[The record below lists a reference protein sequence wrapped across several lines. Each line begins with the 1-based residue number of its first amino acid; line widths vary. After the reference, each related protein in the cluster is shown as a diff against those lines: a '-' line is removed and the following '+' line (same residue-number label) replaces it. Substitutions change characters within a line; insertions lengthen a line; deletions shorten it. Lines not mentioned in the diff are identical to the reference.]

1 MDDKIR
7 LPKDLG
13 TALQQRRK
21 AAKLSVTAVAQRAG
35 KARDVVYRLERGD
48 EASVSSL
55 MAVLNAMGLVLR
67 VESAGLPTLQEV
79 QARFAADEDDDAA

>member
-1 MDDKIR
+1 MDDTIR
-7 LPKDLG
+7 LPADLG
-13 TALQQRRK
+13 AALQLRRK
-21 AAKLSVTAVAQRAG
+21 AARLSVTAVAQRAG

-67 VESAGLPTLQEV
+67 LEKAGLPTLQEV
-79 QARFAADEDDDAA
+79 QARFAEDEDDDAA

>member
-1 MDDKIR
+1 MSDKIR
-7 LPKDLG
+7 IPKDLG

-21 AAKLSVTAVAQRAG
+21 ASKLSVTAVAQRAG

-67 VESAGLPTLQEV
+67 LESARLPTLQEV

>member
-1 MDDKIR
+1 MDDTIR
-7 LPKDLG
+7 PPKDLG
-13 TALQQRRK
+13 TALQQHRK
-21 AAKLSVTAVAQRAG
+21 AVKLSVTAVAQRAG

-67 VESAGLPTLQEV
+67 VEKAGLPPLQEV
-79 QARFAADEDDDAA
+79 QARFAADENDDAA

>member
-1 MDDKIR
+1 MNDKIR
-7 LPKDLG
+7 LPKDPG

-21 AAKLSVTAVAQRAG
+21 AARLSITAEAQRAG
-35 KARDVVYRLERGD
+35 KARDVVYRLERSD

-67 VESAGLPTLQEV
+67 LETAGQPTLHEA